1 MPDLLASWDQWVDRY
16 ISYLIVEKGL
26 ARKTIQAYAGD
37 LRAFIQHLGMKK
49 CATPEET
56 DTGVI
61 LEYIIDL
68 RRKGLGARSR
78 ARHLIAVRGFYAF
91 LVHSGILAQN
101 PAQMVDLPKIGIKL
115 PDVLSVTQVERLLAT
130 PDRSSP
136 LQLRDAAML
145 ELIYAAGLRVSELV
159 NLEVAAINL
168 DAGFVRVTG
177 KGSKERIVPMGSKAS
192 ECLRSYISSARP
204 SLLKKHVSR
213 HLFVA
218 RAGKPMT
225 RQGFWKLLR
234 RYAALAGIV
243 KITPHSMRHSF
254 ATHLLEG
261 GADLRA
267 VQTMLGHVD
276 IATTQIYTHVAQKR
290 LIEVHRQCH
299 PRG

>member
-1 MPDLLASWDQWVDRY
+1 MQTATRTWDELIDHY
-16 ISYLIVEKGL
+16 ISFLVVEKGL
-26 ARKTIQAYAGD
+26 AEKTIQAYAGD
-37 LRAFIQHLGMKK
+37 LRAFGAYLANQKIK
-49 CATPEET
+49 AAADA
-56 DTGVI
+56 DTAVI
-61 LEYIIDL
+61 LKYVIDL

-78 ARHLIAVRGFYAF
+78 ARHLITIRGFCAF
-91 LVHSGILAQN
+91 LVQSGILTQN
-101 PAQMVDLPKIGIKL
+101 PAQVVDLPKIGIKL
-115 PDVLSVTQVERLLAT
+115 PDVLSVGQLERLLAV

-159 NLEVAAINL
+159 TLELPALNLE
-168 DAGFVRVTG
+168 AGFVRVLG
-177 KGSKERIVPMGSKAS
+177 KGSKERIVPIGGKAT
-192 ECLRSYISSARP
+192 ECLRYYLMSARP
-204 SLLKKHVSR
+204 SLLKSNVSKS
-213 HLFVA
+213 LFVA

-234 RYAALAGIV
+234 RYALMAGIQ

-290 LIEVHRQCH
+290 LIEIHRQCH